1 MSSVYSFDCHI
12 WLIKS
17 FLLLSFWGALYQD
30 CETYGQ
36 TDFCRYLTPHLSY
49 QWPFVWYHGCDF
61 LQSVQ
66 KQNNKEIMRAEWQG
80 DYARIITRRLCAH
93 NDKDIMRAYYKFCNC
108 DYSNNSTIHESFVT
122 QKFLDKKGFSVL
134 NILTLDSKKFWIRRY
149 CKKCWG
155 LRKGCSKKLG
165 QQKFGFQKNFRN

>member
-1 MSSVYSFDCHI
+1 MANNLGLDPFPDPVGHF
-12 WLIKS
+12 
-17 FLLLSFWGALYQD
+17 GAPWRLFATVREKAD
-30 CETYGQ
+30 GKG
-36 TDFCRYLTPHLSY
+36 H
-49 QWPFVWYHGCDF
+49 
-61 LQSVQ
+61 
-66 KQNNKEIMRAEWQG
+66 
-80 DYARIITRRLCAH
+80 YARIMTRRLCAH